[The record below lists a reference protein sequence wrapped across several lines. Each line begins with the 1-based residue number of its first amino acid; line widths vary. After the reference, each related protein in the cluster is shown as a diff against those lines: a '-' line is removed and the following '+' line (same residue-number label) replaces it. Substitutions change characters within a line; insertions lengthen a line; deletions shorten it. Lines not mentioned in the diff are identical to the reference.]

1 MTRTITTGALTLAL
15 LASTAS
21 AETLLL
27 ADPAISAD
35 RIAFTYAGDIW
46 TADRDGSNPRRLTS
60 DPADERDPVFSP
72 DGSMIAFSAS
82 YGGNGDVYVVDAEGG
97 QPKRLTYHPT
107 NDHVRGWAADG
118 SAVAFASYRETNHG
132 RSMQLYHIGTDGG
145 LPEKQ
150 MEARY
155 FQGSYDANG
164 EKLAYIDYGP
174 AYNGLF
180 GGTSGWNGY
189 RGGTAPSIRIL
200 TLDEEEVE
208 SIEGDRVSDI
218 YPMWHGEDVLFLSDR
233 GENER
238 FNLYR
243 YSDGEIEQL
252 TEEDE
257 WDAVAAAIHGATVIY
272 EAGGRLKLFDL
283 ESGETTPLE
292 ITLRADLPQTQA
304 GFKDASEAIT
314 SIGLSQTGKRALLT
328 ARGDVFT
335 IPLDEGT
342 TRNLTQEGGDR
353 AYTAIWSP
361 DGQRIAYVHDDG
373 EKQRLVIRPQT
384 YAGEAE
390 PGSESGRSI
399 LSSIL
404 GGDTAAKT
412 DEFDLG
418 EGFHS
423 LLAWTPDGKWIV
435 FEDDELNL
443 RLIDADN
450 GNTRTLTTADRRAS
464 YGVSVSPDGR
474 WLAATVE
481 KLNHLQDLV
490 LFDLSTNG
498 RRSYTISDGMADAG
512 SPAFS
517 PDGKYLYFTASTNS
531 GPGQVGLDLSSQERP
546 YRAGIYVAVLS
557 EEDMSPI
564 AREKGDEPAPSD
576 EEEPETEQEKKDA
589 LEEKTEDPKTDLNAE
604 DLVDRIVALPV
615 AEDAYAQLQ
624 VAANGDVL
632 FLRQEQPG
640 VSVQPPGTPYGG
652 QNVLMRYAIEDKET
666 STVLE
671 GVTGFDLSG
680 DGKMLIA
687 AKGDGEII
695 TAKSDGSDQKPVDRS
710 GLRVLIDPREEWRQ
724 IFNDVVRMEARY
736 FYDPELHGLDWQAVA
751 DRYEPL
757 LEHVGRREDLTS
769 LLVKMIAE
777 MQVGHNR
784 TGGGDVYR
792 SEGPG
797 VGLLGADFSFED
809 GATRIEKIY
818 TGELWNPFI
827 EAPLAQPGL
836 DVEEGDY
843 ILTVNGRP
851 IGENGNIHMLLQGT
865 AGQQVALGVADS
877 PSGSNLRSV
886 TVEPVSDEY
895 AMRLWSWV
903 EENRK
908 RVDEETDGR
917 VGYIYLPNTTTA
929 GYTLFNRMFFPQ
941 AGKDALIIDERSNGG
956 GQAANYVTDVL
967 GRSYLSSWKDRQ
979 GAMFTTPGGAHY
991 GPKVML
997 IDQDAGSGGDF
1008 LPYAFRTEE
1017 LGTLMGTRTWGGLI
1031 GISANPSLI
1040 DGGYLTVPYFRF
1052 IDVDGEW
1059 SIENEG
1065 VAPDIEVK
1073 LDPVATNRGED
1084 SQLNAA
1090 IEETLDMLDDYEP
1103 TVPEEAPAFPD
1114 ELGQ

>member
-1 MTRTITTGALTLAL
+1 
-15 LASTAS
+15 
-21 AETLLL
+21 
-27 ADPAISAD
+27 
-35 RIAFTYAGDIW
+35 
-46 TADRDGSNPRRLTS
+46 
-60 DPADERDPVFSP
+60 
-72 DGSMIAFSAS
+72 
-82 YGGNGDVYVVDAEGG
+82 
-97 QPKRLTYHPT
+97 
-107 NDHVRGWAADG
+107 
-118 SAVAFASYRETNHG
+118 
-132 RSMQLYHIGTDGG
+132 
-145 LPEKQ
+145 
-150 MEARY
+150 
-155 FQGSYDANG
+155 
-164 EKLAYIDYGP
+164 
-174 AYNGLF
+174 
-180 GGTSGWNGY
+180 
-189 RGGTAPSIRIL
+189 
-200 TLDEEEVE
+200 
-208 SIEGDRVSDI
+208 
-218 YPMWHGEDVLFLSDR
+218 
-233 GENER
+233 
-238 FNLYR
+238 
-243 YSDGEIEQL
+243 
-252 TEEDE
+252 
-257 WDAVAAAIHGATVIY
+257 
-272 EAGGRLKLFDL
+272 
-283 ESGETTPLE
+283 
-292 ITLRADLPQTQA
+292 
-304 GFKDASEAIT
+304 
-314 SIGLSQTGKRALLT
+314 
-328 ARGDVFT
+328 
-335 IPLDEGT
+335 
-342 TRNLTQEGGDR
+342 
-353 AYTAIWSP
+353 
-361 DGQRIAYVHDDG
+361 
-373 EKQRLVIRPQT
+373 
-384 YAGEAE
+384 
-390 PGSESGRSI
+390 
-399 LSSIL
+399 
-404 GGDTAAKT
+404 
-412 DEFDLG
+412 
-418 EGFHS
+418 
-423 LLAWTPDGKWIV
+423 
-435 FEDDELNL
+435 
-443 RLIDADN
+443 
-450 GNTRTLTTADRRAS
+450 
-464 YGVSVSPDGR
+464 
-474 WLAATVE
+474 
-481 KLNHLQDLV
+481 
-490 LFDLSTNG
+490 
-498 RRSYTISDGMADAG
+498 
-512 SPAFS
+512 
-517 PDGKYLYFTASTNS
+517 
-531 GPGQVGLDLSSQERP
+531 
-546 YRAGIYVAVLS
+546 
-557 EEDMSPI
+557 
-564 AREKGDEPAPSD
+564 
-576 EEEPETEQEKKDA
+576 
-589 LEEKTEDPKTDLNAE
+589 
-604 DLVDRIVALPV
+604 
-615 AEDAYAQLQ
+615 
-624 VAANGDVL
+624 
-632 FLRQEQPG
+632 
-640 VSVQPPGTPYGG
+640 
-652 QNVLMRYAIEDKET
+652 
-666 STVLE
+666 
-671 GVTGFDLSG
+671 
-680 DGKMLIA
+680 
-687 AKGDGEII
+687 
-695 TAKSDGSDQKPVDRS
+695 
-710 GLRVLIDPREEWRQ
+710 VLIDPREEWRQ